1 MVLAIVLSIL
11 IAIALGYITKIN
23 IGIYAIV
30 FAYILGCYALD
41 LKSSQV
47 IDLWPIKIFFIIF
60 SVTLFYNVSLANG
73 ALEKL
78 ASHLLYKCK
87 NFPHLLPLVVYF
99 SATLI
104 AGLGAGFYTVLAFM
118 APITLLLCQR
128 TNMSILIG
136 GMAVNYGA
144 LAGANF
150 MSSQSGIIFRG
161 ILENVGIN
169 NTTAFTYSI
178 YIFIVTFILP
188 IILIGGYTFLY
199 RNKNNIQIEDT
210 QPEPFNI
217 KQKTSLTMIVM
228 MMAIVLV
235 FPILNL
241 VFPDNANISFINNK
255 IDISFIAIIFALIS
269 LVLKL
274 ADEKKVIALVP
285 WGTLIMICGMGML
298 ISVAVKTG
306 VIDILSSWISG
317 NVAVWMIPLIICII
331 GAIMSIFS
339 STLGVVTPTLFP
351 IVPAIAA
358 ASGIEPALLF
368 VCIVVGA
375 QATAISPFSSGG
387 SLVLGSAP
395 ETINKQAL
403 FNQLLF
409 KAVPIG
415 MAAAIVAVIA
425 FSLVI

>member
-136 GMAVNYGA
+136 GMAVNYDA

-351 IVPAIAA
+351 IVPAIAT